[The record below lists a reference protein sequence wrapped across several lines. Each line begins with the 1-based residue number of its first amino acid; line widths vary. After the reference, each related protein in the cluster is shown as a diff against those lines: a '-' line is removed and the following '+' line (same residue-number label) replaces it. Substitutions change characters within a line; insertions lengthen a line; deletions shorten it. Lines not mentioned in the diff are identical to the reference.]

1 MASITHLFY
10 CFFLNSIFLQLQK
23 QGDRHEQ
30 HIRASS
36 KFVMTNENDVTC
48 LWHFSNLDLLWTDLR
63 LTGTRLSRVNVGGL
77 L

>member
-10 CFFLNSIFLQLQK
+10 CFFFNSTFLWLQK
-23 QGDRHEQ
+23 QSDRHEQ
-30 HIRASS
+30 HIRALS

-48 LWHFSNLDLLWTDLR
+48 LWHSSHLDLLWTDLR
-63 LTGTRLSRVNVGGL
+63 LTGTRLGRVNVGGL